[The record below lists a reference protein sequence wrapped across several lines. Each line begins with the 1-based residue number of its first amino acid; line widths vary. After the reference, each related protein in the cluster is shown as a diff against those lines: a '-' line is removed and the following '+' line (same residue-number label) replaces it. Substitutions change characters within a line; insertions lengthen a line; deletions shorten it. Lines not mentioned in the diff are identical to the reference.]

1 MADKDIMSKIKELK
15 EATGA
20 GVAECKAAIE
30 EANGDFEK
38 AIEILRK
45 KGIAKA
51 EKRLSRTAK
60 EGIVESYIHIGGRIG
75 VLVELNCETDF
86 VARNEEFKKLAH
98 EIAMQIAA
106 MSPRWVKRED
116 VPEEVL
122 KKEYEIYFEQSKA
135 EGKPDNIADKIAKGK
150 IEKFFEEN
158 CLYEQTWI
166 RDGKTKIQ
174 DVIKLAISKFGENIS
189 VRRFSRFEIGKD

>member
-1 MADKDIMSKIKELK
+1 MSSIMDKIKELK

-20 GVAECKAAIE
+20 GVADCKSALEDAK
-30 EANGDFEK
+30 GDFEK
-38 AIEILRK
+38 AVEILRK

-51 EKRLSRTAK
+51 EKKLSRTAK
-60 EGIVESYIHIGGRIG
+60 EGIIESYIHIGNRIG

-106 MSPRWVKRED
+106 MAPRWVKRED
-116 VPEEVL
+116 VPEDVL

-135 EGKPDNIADKIAKGK
+135 EGKPDNVAEKIAKGK
-150 IEKFFEEN
+150 VEKFIEEN
-158 CLYEQTWI
+158 CLYEQTWV

-174 DVIKLAISKFGENIS
+174 DLIKLAISKFGENIS
-189 VRRFSRFEIGKD
+189 VRRFSRFEIGKE

>member
-1 MADKDIMSKIKELK
+1 MSSIMDKIKELK

-20 GVAECKAAIE
+20 GVADCKSALEDAK
-30 EANGDFEK
+30 GDFEK
-38 AIEILRK
+38 AVEILRK

-51 EKRLSRTAK
+51 EKKLSRTAK
-60 EGIVESYIHIGGRIG
+60 EGIIESYIHIGNRIG

-106 MSPRWVKRED
+106 MAPRWVKRED
-116 VPEEVL
+116 VPEDVL

-135 EGKPDNIADKIAKGK
+135 EGKPDNVAEKIAKGK
-150 IEKFFEEN
+150 IEKFIEEN
-158 CLYEQTWI
+158 CLYEQTWV

-174 DVIKLAISKFGENIS
+174 DLIKLAISKFGENIS
-189 VRRFSRFEIGKD
+189 VRRFSRFEIGKE

>member
-1 MADKDIMSKIKELK
+1 MDKIKELK

-20 GVAECKAAIE
+20 GVADCKSALEDAK
-30 EANGDFEK
+30 GDFEK
-38 AIEILRK
+38 AVEILRK

-51 EKRLSRTAK
+51 EKKLSRTAK
-60 EGIVESYIHIGGRIG
+60 EGIIESYIHIGNRIG

-106 MSPRWVKRED
+106 MAPRWVKRED
-116 VPEEVL
+116 VPEDVL

-135 EGKPDNIADKIAKGK
+135 EGKPDNVAEKIAKGK
-150 IEKFFEEN
+150 IEKFIEEN
-158 CLYEQTWI
+158 CLYEQTWV

-174 DVIKLAISKFGENIS
+174 DLIKLAISKFGENIS
-189 VRRFSRFEIGKD
+189 VRRFSRFEIGKE